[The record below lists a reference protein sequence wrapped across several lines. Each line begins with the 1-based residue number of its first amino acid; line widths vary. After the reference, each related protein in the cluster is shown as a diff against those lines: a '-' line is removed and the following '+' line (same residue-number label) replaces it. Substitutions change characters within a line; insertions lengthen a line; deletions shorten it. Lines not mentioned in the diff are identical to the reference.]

1 VSDARTPIDVD
12 EVVRAE
18 IGRYLAASGRDAV
31 AIHRRE
37 RLTEG
42 LGMTS
47 FELADLVAR
56 LNARLSADPFRTSL
70 ALTDVQTVEDL
81 CRAYRGQPA
90 GVPMPPAEQDQLEAS
105 LKRAQARRANRRR

>member
-1 VSDARTPIDVD
+1 MSDARTPIDVD
-12 EVVRAE
+12 QVVQAE
-18 IGRYLAASGRDAV
+18 IGRYLAASGRNAA
-31 AIHRRE
+31 AIHRGE

-47 FELADLVAR
+47 FELAELVAR
-56 LNARLSADPFRTSL
+56 LNAKLSADPFRTSL
-70 ALTDVQTVEDL
+70 ALTEVQTVEDL

-90 GVPMPPAEQDQLEAS
+90 GAPMPPGKQDELEAS

>member
-1 VSDARTPIDVD
+1 MPDARMPLDIDD
-12 EVVRAE
+12 EVRAE
-18 IGRYLAASGRDAV
+18 LERFLAASGRTAV
-31 AIHRRE
+31 PIARSE

-47 FELADLVAR
+47 FELAELVAR
-56 LNARLSADPFRTSL
+56 LNAKLSADPFGTSR

-81 CRAYRGQPA
+81 CRAYRGPPA
-90 GVPMPPAEQDQLEAS
+90 GVSMPPGQQDELEAS

>member
-18 IGRYLAASGRDAV
+18 IGRYLAASGRDAA

-56 LNARLSADPFRTSL
+56 LNARLSADPFGTSL
-70 ALTDVQTVEDL
+70 ALTEVQTVEDL

-90 GVPMPPAEQDQLEAS
+90 GVPMPPAEQDKLEAS
-105 LKRAQARRANRRR
+105 VKRAEARRANRRR

>member
-1 VSDARTPIDVD
+1 MPHARMPPDIDD
-12 EVVRAE
+12 VVRAE
-18 IGRYLAASGRDAV
+18 LERFLAASSRTGVPIARS
-31 AIHRRE
+31 E

-47 FELADLVAR
+47 FELAELVAR
-56 LNARLSADPFRTSL
+56 LNRRLSADPFRTSL
-70 ALTDVQTVEDL
+70 ALTDVRTVEDL

-90 GVPMPPAEQDQLEAS
+90 GVSVPPGKQDELEAS